1 MNPTRLL
8 LFLMLAYT
16 FAFMPQEAH
25 SENIKSG
32 VVGQAFISRA
42 ICYPL
47 SSCAQPVHAQVT
59 VLVYEKGELVAAVD
73 SDEQGFFEI
82 PLKPGEYVLMP
93 YIAPLPP
100 DSPRTGNATAAAT
113 WVTVTK
119 KNWTPTYVLSI
130 FHIF

>member
-1 MNPTRLL
+1 
-8 LFLMLAYT
+8 MLQA
-16 FAFMPQEAH
+16 AH

-32 VVGQAFISRA
+32 VVGQAFTSREGR
-42 ICYPL
+42 CFPL
-47 SSCAQPVHAQVT
+47 LCAQPVHAQVT

-73 SDEQGFFEI
+73 SDEQGYFEI

-93 YIAPLPP
+93 YIPPLPP
-100 DSPRTGNATAAAT
+100 DSPRMGNATAART